1 MKKKKAPMKLELNE
15 IERFKEVRQQKMKNG
30 TAKNR
35 KAIKKKRKTTTKTKI
50 TKVKVVVERR
60 VDTNPTG
67 LTHKC
72 E

>member
-1 MKKKKAPMKLELNE
+1 MKKKKGSYE
-15 IERFKEVRQQKMKNG
+15 IRTQWDRKIQRSKTTEDEKWDCKEQESN
-30 TAKNR
+30 
-35 KAIKKKRKTTTKTKI
+35 KKENKTTTKTKV

-60 VDTNPTG
+60 LDTNPTG

>member
-35 KAIKKKRKTTTKTKI
+35 KAIKKKTKPPQKQRSQ
-50 TKVKVVVERR
+50 K
-60 VDTNPTG
+60 
-67 LTHKC
+67 
-72 E
+72 